1 MNNERSKT
9 KPEHIRR
16 ARREAT
22 ERFTARIL
30 REAGKQG
37 FRALRRKGS
46 RLPPG
51 SLTRGMATGARAAF
65 GLIAPH
71 ARNVIVKVRYT
82 PIVDGDVGA
91 ARAHLRYILR
101 DGVTRDGGPG
111 QLYDA
116 TSDSADGAAL
126 IKRSANDPHF
136 FRFVVSAEDGGKLP
150 DLKPFIRDLV
160 KQMQVDLDTKLDWV
174 AVDHFD
180 TGHPHT
186 HLVIRGRD
194 DRGKDLFMARD
205 YIGYGVRARARS
217 LVSVELG
224 PESQLERIRKLFN
237 EMGQQRLT
245 GLDRALLAH
254 SKDGILVVTSAL
266 SPDPTQHSLRIGR
279 LRTLE
284 RLGLAQ
290 QRQAGVWALDPGIE
304 TKLRQL
310 GERADK
316 YKTMQR
322 ALKEAGIARAAAAM
336 ALFDRGRRKTPLI
349 GRLVRGGLV
358 DEISERT
365 WVVVDAVD
373 GRVHYAELGRLGETA
388 LPPPGALVA
397 LGGQSLQDRPSSTP
411 KLDVLSG
418 VGLDQ
423 QIGYDGP
430 TWLDQAIHS
439 NWRPDT
445 HAPGFVADVKVALAA
460 RGRWLQERALAD
472 VSANGDITPRS
483 NMTQT
488 LRQLETERM
497 VRVLSRQLNAVYIR
511 SEPGVSISGTYEL
524 AITTPTGKLA
534 VIRRDDWFTLAPWKP
549 QLEPF
554 RGRAVVGMIGLDG
567 VTWSLDRGRSLP
579 GRS

>member
-1 MNNERSKT
+1 MANERSNAKLG
-9 KPEHIRR
+9 HIRR

-22 ERFTARIL
+22 ERFTTRIL

-37 FRALRRKGS
+37 FRALRRKGG

-51 SLTRGMATGARAAF
+51 SLTRGMATGVRAAS
-65 GLIAPH
+65 GLIAPN
-71 ARNVIVKVRYT
+71 ARHVIVKVRYT

-126 IKRSANDPHF
+126 INRSANDPHF
-136 FRFVVSAEDGGKLP
+136 FRFVVSAEDGARLP
-150 DLKPFIRDLV
+150 DLKPLIRDLV
-160 KQMQVDLDTKLDWV
+160 RQMQVDLDTKLDWV

-205 YIGYGVRARARS
+205 YIGHGVRARARS
-217 LVSVELG
+217 LISMELG
-224 PESQLERIRKLFN
+224 PESQLEQIRKLVN
-237 EMGQQRLT
+237 EMGQHRLT

-266 SPDPTQHSLRIGR
+266 APDPTQHSLRIGR
-279 LRTLE
+279 LRTLQ

-290 QRQAGVWALDPGIE
+290 ERQAGVWVLDPRTE

-322 ALKEAGIARAAAAM
+322 ALKEAGIDRAAAAM

-349 GRLVRGGLV
+349 GRLLRSGLV
-358 DEISERT
+358 DDISERT

-373 GRVHYAELGRLGETA
+373 GRVHYAELGRLGETV
-388 LPPPGALVA
+388 LPAPGALVA
-397 LGGQSLQDRPSSTP
+397 LGGQSLHDRPSSTA
-411 KLDVLSG
+411 KLDLLSA
-418 VGLDQ
+418 VSLEQ

-445 HAPGFVADVKVALAA
+445 QAPGFVADVKAALTA
-460 RGRWLQERALAD
+460 RGRWLQERDLAD
-472 VSANGDITPRS
+472 VAANGDITPRP

-488 LRQLETERM
+488 LRQLETERI
-497 VRVLSRQLNAVYIR
+497 VRALSRQLNAVYIR
-511 SEPGVSISGTYEL
+511 SEPGVSLSGTYEL

-554 RGRAVVGMIGLDG
+554 RGRAVVGMIGLNG
-567 VTWSLDRGRSLP
+567 VTWSPDRGRE
-579 GRS
+579 RS